1 VSLIVDIEMV
11 NCCCFVAII
20 DGVSMSN
27 VYLSLFKMQVNL
39 LLPKQPFLALLF
51 YHRCRYNQC
60 LFMFYL
66 CLFIIVQNAGEFV
79 VT

>member
-20 DGVSMSN
+20 
-27 VYLSLFKMQVNL
+27 VY
-39 LLPKQPFLALLF
+39 
-51 YHRCRYNQC
+51 QC
-60 LFMFYL
+60 LY
-66 CLFIIVQNAGEFV
+66 IIVQNVDEFV

>member
-20 DGVSMSN
+20 NCV
-27 VYLSLFKMQVNL
+27 FT
-39 LLPKQPFLALLF
+39 
-51 YHRCRYNQC
+51 
-60 LFMFYL
+60 
-66 CLFIIVQNAGEFV
+66 IVQNIGEFV